1 MLLLLLREQIIVLRG
16 HTNGRNL
23 LIMRKRQLWL
33 HVIGIVGVVV
43 DVDVVGVTVVTVV
56 LIFLFIIGS
65 CHDVETR
72 VSLELVVVVVV
83 TVIWLLATTSAMV
96 HVSV

>member
-1 MLLLLLREQIIVLRG
+1 MLLLLLLLREQIIVLRG

-33 HVIGIVGVVV
+33 HVIGIVGVV
-43 DVDVVGVTVVTVV
+43 GVSVVTVV

-83 TVIWLLATTSAMV
+83 AVIWLLATTSAMV